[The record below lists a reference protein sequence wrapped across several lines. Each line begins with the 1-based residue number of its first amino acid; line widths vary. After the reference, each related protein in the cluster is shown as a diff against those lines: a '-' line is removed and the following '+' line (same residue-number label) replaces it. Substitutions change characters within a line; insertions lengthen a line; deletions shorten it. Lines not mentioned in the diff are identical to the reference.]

1 MSKSPVDPSQ
11 PQAQAHPHAQ
21 ALHALQAAMAA
32 LEAQRAL
39 LGNAVVDVAVAGL
52 QGQLQALQI
61 ALAAPGTP
69 ATPDAA
75 AAPPADADPEQALRL
90 VSILF
95 LDVVGS
101 TALSQR
107 LDPEEIHS
115 VMDAALARFTTTVQA
130 HGGRVL
136 QYAGDNL
143 LAGFGAGEV
152 HEDDAERAVRC
163 GLALLADGRRVG
175 ADVQAAHGHGGFD
188 VRVGIHSGPVL
199 LGGGVDAAGTI
210 RGSAVNVAARME
222 QSAEPGT
229 LLVSVDCYRLVE
241 GRFDVH
247 EGQTIRIK
255 GIDAPMLTYRVDRER
270 PRSAQAVRR
279 GLDGATAALVG
290 RDADLRQMHAALEA
304 VLGQGLQQGVT
315 LIGEAGL
322 GKTRLVAEF
331 EAALRVADPAITLL
345 RAHAHLQ
352 GLHQPYG
359 VIRDL
364 LFRRFDVQD
373 SDPLDVAQAKL
384 AAGLAP
390 LFGDR
395 AQEQTALLGQLI
407 GLDFSASPFIA
418 GILQDGKQLRARA
431 FHAWVEYLRL
441 LCAPL
446 QPPAVGVPT
455 VVLMLDDLHWA
466 DDGSLDAIEHLASAG
481 LDSAGPSESPSAGAS
496 TDLSADPSAARLPN
510 SIPLLLLCAAR
521 PELLD
526 RRPGWG
532 ADWPAHRLLALQ
544 PLDADDRQA
553 LARSLLSPLQQHPDA
568 PSLQQLLID
577 RTDGNPFYMEAL
589 LQMLVDQGV
598 LVTSTTPWQLATG
611 GLQQL
616 RVPTTLVGV
625 LQARLD
631 SLLAPQRRALQQAS
645 VVGAVFW
652 DDALASLDARAPTE
666 LLALCQRALALPH
679 ESSAFGDTQE
689 FAFRHHLLHEVT
701 YGTVLKRDKREQHA
715 RAALWLEAR
724 STGRGAEF
732 AGLIAEHFERAG
744 IPDRAAH
751 HWSLAAQEAGARHA
765 DSAAL
770 AHADRALALGNG
782 GDPQRKFA
790 LLRVRAVVWSRRGN
804 VGEHKKA
811 IEALEAQAE
820 AQDDDVQRLIAAQ
833 TRMYRLCMDGAHEEA
848 HLLGLRRLAAAE
860 ALSPAEAART
870 HNTLIMALGRQGRHE
885 EARTHAE
892 AALTLSR
899 AVGDAYTEASALNN
913 LSVGHLTQRHL
924 TQATAYGEQA
934 LAVYQRIGSRYGAA
948 IAMLNLAFA
957 AQCSG
962 QLALSRDQMLP
973 LIQLCD
979 AIDHQQIG
987 AQARCNLASVLADLG
1002 DPQAA
1007 LAHAQDGIRMAQ
1019 KIGDSYIEA
1028 TGHAAVAA
1036 ASIGLGLWQRAI
1048 DHGRMAQAGLLANGE
1063 RSEAL
1068 FNEASVACA
1077 LHQAGDSAAARVA
1090 VEAVLT
1096 TVANRGGWQ
1105 DDEAEAAIACTRLL
1119 TIYQDPR
1126 AAATL
1131 AAAHGGLVVQAA
1143 ALTDPVLRDQFLQA
1157 TALRREIQAA
1167 WNGRSQALG
1176 A

>member
-1 MSKSPVDPSQ
+1 MSGVF
-11 PQAQAHPHAQ
+11 
-21 ALHALQAAMAA
+21 ALQAAVAA

-39 LGNAVVDVAVAGL
+39 LGDAVVDAAVAGL
-52 QGQLQALQI
+52 RAQMEPVQPAPREAL
-61 ALAAPGTP
+61 PKP
-69 ATPDAA
+69 EPE
-75 AAPPADADPEQALRL
+75 PEQALRL

-101 TALSQR
+101 TALGQR
-107 LDPEEIHS
+107 LDPEEIHA
-115 VMDAALARFTTTVQA
+115 VMDGALARFTAIVLA

-163 GLALLADGRRVG
+163 GLALLADGRCVG
-175 ADVQAAHGHGGFD
+175 AEVQAAHGHGGFD

-199 LGGGVDAAGTI
+199 LGGGVDAEGTI
-210 RGSAVNVAARME
+210 RGSAVNIAARME
-222 QSAEPGT
+222 QSAAPGT
-229 LLVSVDCYRLVE
+229 LRVSVDSYRLVQ
-241 GRFDVH
+241 GRFDVQ
-247 EGQTIRIK
+247 EGQAIRIK
-255 GIDAPMLTYRVDRER
+255 GIDAPMLTYRVERER

-279 GLDGATAALVG
+279 GLDGATAALIG
-290 RDADLRQMHAALEA
+290 RDADLLQMHAALAA
-304 VLGQGLQQGVT
+304 VQTARLQQGVT

-331 EAALRVADPAITLL
+331 EAALLAVDPSTPLL
-345 RAHAHLQ
+345 RASAQPQ

-373 SDPLDVAQAKL
+373 SDALDVAQAKL

-431 FHAWVEYLRL
+431 FHAWVEFLRR
-441 LCAPL
+441 LCDGL
-446 QPPAVGVPT
+446 QPSAVLT
-455 VVLMLDDLHWA
+455 LMLDDLQWA

-481 LDSAGPSESPSAGAS
+481 LHLA
-496 TDLSADPSAARLPN
+496 N
-510 SIPLLLLCAAR
+510 SLPLLLLCAAR
-521 PELLD
+521 PELQD
-526 RRPGWG
+526 RRPQWG
-532 ADWPAHRLLALQ
+532 QAWPAHRLLALQ
-544 PLDADDRQA
+544 PLGNDDRQA
-553 LARSLLSPLQQHPDA
+553 LAASLLQPLGPHPQA
-568 PSLQQLLID
+568 PALQQLLID

-598 LVTSTTPWQLATG
+598 LVTSTTPWQLAAG
-611 GLQQL
+611 GLQQHQ
-616 RVPTTLVGV
+616 VPTTLVGV

-631 SLLAPQRRALQQAS
+631 ALLAPQRRALQQAS

-679 ESSAFGDTQE
+679 ENSAFVDTQE

-701 YGTVLKRDKREQHA
+701 YGTVLKRDKREQHE

-724 STGRGAEF
+724 STGRGAEY

-744 IPDRAAH
+744 IPGRAAE
-751 HWSLAAQEAGARHA
+751 HWALAAQEAVHRHA

-770 AHADRALALGNG
+770 AHADRALALDTGS
-782 GDPQRKFA
+782 DPQRTFA
-790 LLRVRAVVWSRRGN
+790 LLRVRANVWSRRGN
-804 VGEHKKA
+804 VGEHQKA
-811 IEALEAQAE
+811 IDALEAQAE
-820 AQDDDVQRLIAAQ
+820 ALDDDVLRLIAAQ
-833 TRMYRLCMDGAHEEA
+833 TRMYRLCMDGAYEEA

-860 ALSPAEAART
+860 ALAPAEAGRT

-885 EARTHAE
+885 EARSHAQ
-892 AALTLSR
+892 AALALAR
-899 AVGDAYTEASALNN
+899 AAGDTYTEASALNN
-913 LSVGHLTQRHL
+913 SSVGHLAQRRMKD
-924 TQATAYGEQA
+924 AMAYGEQA
-934 LAVYQRIGSRYGAA
+934 LAAYQRIGSRYGAA
-948 IAMLNLAFA
+948 IAMLNLAFV
-957 AQCSG
+957 AQQCG
-962 QLALSRDQMLP
+962 QLASSRDQLLP

-987 AQARCNLASVLADLG
+987 AQARCNLAGVLAELG

-1007 LAHAQDGIRMAQ
+1007 LGHAEDGIRMAQ
-1019 KIGDSYIEA
+1019 KIGDRYIQA
-1028 TGHAAVAA
+1028 TGHAALSQ
-1036 ASIGLGLWQRAI
+1036 ASYGLGLWSGAI
-1048 DHGRMAQAGLLANGE
+1048 EHGRLAQAGLLANGE
-1063 RSEAL
+1063 PAEAL
-1068 FNEASVACA
+1068 FWEASVACA
-1077 LHQAGDSAAARVA
+1077 LHQAGDSAAAMAA
-1090 VEAVLT
+1090 VETVLAAV
-1096 TVANRGGWQ
+1096 AGRGGWQ
-1105 DDEAEAAIACTRLL
+1105 DEEAEAAFFCTRVLVL
-1119 TIYQDPR
+1119 QQDPR

-1131 AAAHGGLVVQAA
+1131 AAAHGGLTAQAA
-1143 ALTDPVLRDQFLQA
+1143 AFADPAQRQQFLQA

-1167 WNGRSQALG
+1167 WSSQPTGLV
-1176 A
+1176 

>member
-1 MSKSPVDPSQ
+1 MSESPVDPSE
-11 PQAQAHPHAQ
+11 PQAQAHPH

-52 QGQLQALQI
+52 QAQLHALQT
-61 ALAAPGTP
+61 ALATPAIP
-69 ATPDAA
+69 ATP
-75 AAPPADADPEQALRL
+75 AAPPADADADPEQTLRL

-101 TALSQR
+101 TALGQH

-115 VMDAALARFTTTVQA
+115 VMDGALARFTTTVRA

-152 HEDDAERAVRC
+152 QEDDAERAVRC

-175 ADVQAAHGHGGFD
+175 AEVQAAHGHGGFD
-188 VRVGIHSGPVL
+188 VRVGIHSGAVL
-199 LGGGVDAAGTI
+199 LGGGVDAGGTI

-229 LLVSVDCYRLVE
+229 LLVSVDSYRLVQ
-241 GRFDVH
+241 GRFDVL
-247 EGQTIRIK
+247 EGQAIRIK
-255 GIDAPMLTYRVDRER
+255 GIDAPMLTYRVERER

-290 RDADLRQMHAALEA
+290 READLLQMHAALAA
-304 VLGQGLQQGVT
+304 VQGQGLQQGVT

-331 EAALRVADPAITLL
+331 EAALRVADPAVTLL
-345 RAHAHLQ
+345 RANVHPQ

-466 DDGSLDAIEHLASAG
+466 DDGSLDAVEHLASAG
-481 LDSAGPSESPSAGAS
+481 R
-496 TDLSADPSAARLPN
+496 DL
-510 SIPLLLLCAAR
+510 PLLLLCAAR
-521 PELLD
+521 PELWE
-526 RRPGWG
+526 RRPAWG
-532 ADWPAHRLLALQ
+532 QAWPAHQRVVLQ
-544 PLDADDRQA
+544 PLASDDRQV
-553 LARSLLSPLQQHPDA
+553 LAGSLLQPLGRHPDSPA
-568 PSLQQLLID
+568 LQQLLIE
-577 RTDGNPFYMEAL
+577 RTEGNPFYMEAL

-598 LVTSTTPWQLATG
+598 LVTATTPWQLAAE
-611 GLQQL
+611 GLRQVQ
-616 RVPTTLVGV
+616 VPPTLVGV

-631 SLLAPQRRALQQAS
+631 ALLAPQRRALQQAS

-652 DDALASLDARAPTE
+652 DDALAALDARAPTE

-679 ESSAFGDTQE
+679 AQSAFGDTRE

-701 YGTVLKRDKREQHA
+701 YGTVLKRDKREQHH

-724 STGRGAEF
+724 SIGRGAEF

-744 IPDRAAH
+744 VPDRAAE
-751 HWSLAAQEAGARHA
+751 HWALAAQEAGARHA

-770 AHADRALALGNG
+770 AHADRALALDSGSH
-782 GDPQRKFA
+782 PQRRFA
-790 LLRVRAVVWSRRGN
+790 LLRVRASVGARRGDAN
-804 VGEHKKA
+804 EHERA
-811 IEALEAQAE
+811 IAALEAFAE
-820 AQDDDVQRLIAAQ
+820 TQDDDVMRLIAAQ
-833 TRMYRLCMDGAHEEA
+833 NRMHRLCMNGDYEQA
-848 HLLGLRRLAAAE
+848 HLLGTQRLAAAE
-860 ALSPAEAART
+860 ALAPMEAAKT

-885 EARTHAE
+885 EARAHAQ
-892 AALTLSR
+892 AALTHAR
-899 AVGDAYTEASALNN
+899 ATGDAYTEASVLNN
-913 LSVGHLTQRHL
+913 LSVGYLAERCL
-924 TQATAYGEQA
+924 PQATASAEQA
-934 LAVYQRIGSRYGAA
+934 LAAYQRIGSRYGAA
-948 IAMLNLAFA
+948 IAMLNLSMV
-957 AQCSG
+957 AQHCG
-962 QLALSRDQMLP
+962 QLAAARDQL
-973 LIQLCD
+973 LQLLVLSD
-979 AIDHQQIG
+979 AIGHQLIG
-987 AQARCNLASVLADLG
+987 AQGRCNLAGVLAELG
-1002 DPQAA
+1002 EPQAA
-1007 LAHAQDGIRMAQ
+1007 LEHAREGIRMAQ
-1019 KIGDSYIEA
+1019 MDGDRYIQA
-1028 TGHAAVAA
+1028 TGHSAAFQACA
-1036 ASIGLGLWQRAI
+1036 LLGLWQQAVE
-1048 DHGRMAQAGLLANGE
+1048 HGRLAQTGLAAHAE
-1063 RSEAL
+1063 PAEAL
-1068 FNEASVACA
+1068 ACEAGVARV
-1077 LHQAGDSAAARVA
+1077 LQQAGDSVGALAG
-1090 VEAVLT
+1090 VEAVLAA
-1096 TVANRGGWQ
+1096 VAGRGGWQ
-1105 DDEAEAAIACTRLL
+1105 IDEAEAAFNCSRVLVL
-1119 TIYQDPR
+1119 QQDPR
-1126 AAATL
+1126 SANAL
-1131 AAAHGGLVVQAA
+1131 AAAHRGFMAQAA
-1143 ALTDPVLRDQFLQA
+1143 SMPDLAEREQFLQSA
-1157 TALRREIQAA
+1157 AARRETLAA
-1167 WNGRSQALG
+1167 WNNRPPSDE
-1176 A
+1176 

>member
-1 MSKSPVDPSQ
+1 MSGV
-11 PQAQAHPHAQ
+11 
-21 ALHALQAAMAA
+21 HALQAAMAA
-32 LEAQRAL
+32 LQAQRAL
-39 LGNAVVDVAVAGL
+39 LGDAVVDVAVAGL
-52 QGQLQALQI
+52 RAQLQSLQ
-61 ALAAPGTP
+61 T
-69 ATPDAA
+69 TPDAA
-75 AAPPADADPEQALRL
+75 PADAEPEQALRL

-101 TALSQR
+101 TALGQR
-107 LDPEEIHS
+107 LDPEEVHA
-115 VMDAALARFTTTVQA
+115 VMDGALARFTATVHS

-175 ADVQAAHGHGGFD
+175 AEVQAVHGHGGFD

-199 LGGGVDAAGTI
+199 LGGGVDAEGTI
-210 RGSAVNVAARME
+210 RGSAVNIAARME
-222 QSAEPGT
+222 QSAAPGT
-229 LLVSVDCYRLVE
+229 LRVSVDTYRLVQ
-241 GRFDVH
+241 GRFDVQ
-247 EGQTIRIK
+247 EGQAIRIK

-290 RDADLRQMHAALEA
+290 REGDLLQMHAALAA
-304 VLGQGLQQGVT
+304 VQTGRLQQGVT

-331 EAALRVADPAITLL
+331 EAALFVADPSTTLL
-345 RAHAHLQ
+345 RASAHPQ

-384 AAGLAP
+384 AAGLAT

-395 AQEQTALLGQLI
+395 ALEQTALLGQLI

-441 LCAPL
+441 LGAAL
-446 QPPAVGVPT
+446 QPPAVRVPA
-455 VVLMLDDLHWA
+455 VVLTLDDLHWA

-481 LDSAGPSESPSAGAS
+481 RD
-496 TDLSADPSAARLPN
+496 
-510 SIPLLLLCAAR
+510 IPLLLLCAAR
-521 PELLD
+521 PELLH

-532 ADWPAHRLLALQ
+532 TGWPAHRLLTLQ
-544 PLDADDRQA
+544 PLDTDDRQA

-568 PSLQQLLID
+568 LSLQQLLID

-598 LVTSTTPWQLATG
+598 LVTTTTPWQLAAG

-616 RVPTTLVGV
+616 QVPTTLVGV

-631 SLLAPQRRALQQAS
+631 ALLAPQRRALQQAS

-652 DDALASLDARAPTE
+652 DDALASLDARAPSE

-701 YGTVLKRDKREQHA
+701 YGTVLKRDKREQHE

-744 IPDRAAH
+744 VPDRAAE
-751 HWSLAAQEAGARHA
+751 HWALAAQEAAHRHA

-770 AHADRALALGNG
+770 AHADRALALDSGS
-782 GDPQRKFA
+782 DPQRRFA
-790 LLRVRAVVWSRRGN
+790 LLRVRANVWSRRGN
-804 VGEHKKA
+804 VGEHEQA
-811 IEALEAQAE
+811 IAALEAHAE
-820 AQDDDVQRLIAAQ
+820 AHDDDVQRLIAAQ

-860 ALSPAEAART
+860 ALAPAEAAKT

-885 EARTHAE
+885 EARTHAH
-892 AALTLSR
+892 AALTLAR
-899 AVGDAYTEASALNN
+899 AAGDTYTEASALNN
-913 LSVGHLTQRHL
+913 LSVGHLAQRHPE
-924 TQATAYGEQA
+924 QATAYGEQA
-934 LAVYQRIGSRYGAA
+934 LAAYQRIGSRYGAA
-948 IAMLNLAFA
+948 IAMLNLSFV
-957 AQCSG
+957 AQQCG
-962 QLALSRDQMLP
+962 QLASSRDQLLP
-973 LIQLCD
+973 LIELSN

-987 AQARCNLASVLADLG
+987 AQARCNLAGVLAELG

-1007 LAHAQDGIRMAQ
+1007 LQHAEEGIRMAQ
-1019 KIGDSYIEA
+1019 KIGDSYIQA
-1028 TGHAAVAA
+1028 TGHSAIAQ
-1036 ASIGLGLWQRAI
+1036 ASFDLGLWQRAV
-1048 DHGRMAQAGLLANGE
+1048 DHGRLAQAGLLANGE
-1063 RSEAL
+1063 PSEAL
-1068 FNEASVACA
+1068 FSEASVACA
-1077 LHQAGDSAAARVA
+1077 LHQAGDSAAAMAA
-1090 VEAVLT
+1090 VETVLA
-1096 TVANRGGWQ
+1096 TVAGRGGWQ
-1105 DDEAEAAIACTRLL
+1105 QDDADAANACSRVLAL
-1119 TIYQDPR
+1119 QQDPR

-1131 AAAHGGLVVQAA
+1131 AAAHAGLMAQAA
-1143 ALTDPVLRDQFLQA
+1143 VLTDPALRQQFLQA
-1157 TALRREIQAA
+1157 SASRRQIQAA
-1167 WNGRSQALG
+1167 WDGRPKVPVQGGPGPGHLVERHG
-1176 A
+1176 DGIG